1 MEEHMVRKDRP
12 LGRVSVSFQ
21 ANRFGPRH
29 LVKVYA
35 QLVPILR
42 RSRVQ
47 KSEPPLSQPI
57 RQAMKTRG
65 GGHE

>member
-1 MEEHMVRKDRP
+1 MVRKDRP
-12 LGRVSVSFQ
+12 LGRVSVSFE

-29 LVKVYA
+29 LVEVYA

-47 KSEPPLSQPI
+47 TSEPERSERN
-57 RQAMKTRG
+57 RQDMKTRG

>member
-1 MEEHMVRKDRP
+1 MVRKDRP
-12 LGRVSVSFQ
+12 LGRVSVSFET
-21 ANRFGPRH
+21 NRFGPRH
-29 LVKVYA
+29 LAEVYA

-47 KSEPPLSQPI
+47 ESEPKPSQPI